1 MMNPH
6 REFQDDRIPLA
17 YLITFRS
24 YGTWLHGRSGSVARF
39 HNVYGTPTLP
49 PDEARRQYNRRLLAQ
64 RPVKLNGKQRT
75 AVELA
80 VRETCRIRNWRL
92 WAFNIR
98 TNHVHTV

>member
-1 MMNPH
+1 MNPH
-6 REFQDDRIPLA
+6 TEFQDDHIPLA

-24 YGTWLHGRSGSVARF
+24 YGSWLHGRSGSVDRF

-49 PDEARRQYNRRLLAQ
+49 PDEARRRYNKRLLAQ
-64 RPVKLNGKQRT
+64 RPVKLDGKQRA

-92 WAFNIR
+92 WASIFAQIACIP
-98 TNHVHTV
+98 

>member
-6 REFQDDRIPLA
+6 SGFQDDIPLA

-24 YGTWLHGRSGSVARF
+24 YGTWLHGRSGSVDRF

-49 PDEARRQYNRRLLAQ
+49 PDEARRQYNKRLLAQ
-64 RPVKLNGKQRT
+64 RPVKLDGKQRA

-80 VRETCRIRNWRL
+80 ARETCRIRDWRL
-92 WAFNIR
+92 
-98 TNHVHTV
+98 